1 MSEVTVVCLFKAKPE
16 HVDELKALMTTMA
29 EETHANDEGCLLY
42 SLQQGLDDPCDLSI
56 VEKWTSR
63 ELLDIHGKKP
73 HVVDGGDY
81 RRSLMAEPA
90 RIVFMEQVGA
100 GTQEQ
105 GLL

>member
-16 HVDELKALMTTMA
+16 CLDDLVAAMTTMA
-29 EETHANDEGCLLY
+29 EQTHANDEGCLLY

-63 ELLDIHGKKP
+63 EALDAHGQKP
-73 HVVDGGDY
+73 HITDGAAA
-81 RRSLMAEPA
+81 RRAMMAQPA
-90 RIVFMEQVGA
+90 QIIFMRQTGA
-100 GTQEQ
+100 GTPEQ